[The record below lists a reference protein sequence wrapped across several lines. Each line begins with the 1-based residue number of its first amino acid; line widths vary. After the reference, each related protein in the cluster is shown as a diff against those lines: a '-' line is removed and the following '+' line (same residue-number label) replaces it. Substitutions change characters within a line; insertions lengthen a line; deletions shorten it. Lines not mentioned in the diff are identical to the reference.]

1 MKMQE
6 LDPEGDGG
14 MLQKFFEASVMTW
27 ECSDH
32 TEETKVT
39 DYFFNFC
46 PSAQWGTGSSCKQS
60 QTTALDLG
68 GCRQDLCPVG
78 APETP
83 YSSLRALQAA
93 LREHGTR
100 APKRV
105 RVRPGPGGAAREAAP
120 AR

>member
-1 MKMQE
+1 
-6 LDPEGDGG
+6 

-32 TEETKVT
+32 TEERKVT

-78 APETP
+78 ATEAPC
-83 YSSLRALQAA
+83 SSLRALQAA
-93 LREHGTR
+93 LRVHGTR

-105 RVRPGPGGAAREAAP
+105 CVRPGPGGSAKEAAP
-120 AR
+120 AC